1 MLKERLITVILVLVI
16 VALFGAIG
24 LFGYKIIVEGYS
36 VDQVIEYVKDIPNKL
51 SGVAKDVE
59 NGIKNGTDSSE
70 KEDKNDVVEQ
80 NQVVNNEVV
89 QPAASGIDLSE
100 LKNYTGTDV
109 DFATMKQLATIIIN
123 SYSEYITNGVMSDD
137 MITIEFAKDV
147 EQTQVENTKRL
158 LNDYVVTRGSEEILG
173 SFNITFSSNMAGNE
187 VLTIDKNAT
196 LQF

>member
-36 VDQVIEYVKDIPNKL
+36 VDQVIKYVKDIPNKL
-51 SGVAKDVE
+51 SGLAKDVE
-59 NGIKNGTDSSE
+59 NGTKNGTDSSE

-109 DFATMKQLATIIIN
+109 DFATMKQLANIIIN
-123 SYSEYITNGVMSDD
+123 SYSAYITNGVMSDD

>member
-1 MLKERLITVILVLVI
+1 MRGIYLFFPWLASNGTDRL
-16 VALFGAIG
+16 
-24 LFGYKIIVEGYS
+24 
-36 VDQVIEYVKDIPNKL
+36 
-51 SGVAKDVE
+51 E

-123 SYSEYITNGVMSDD
+123 SYSAYITNGVMSDD

-147 EQTQVENTKRL
+147 EKTQVENTKRL

>member
-123 SYSEYITNGVMSDD
+123 SYSAYITNGVMSDD